1 MTYALLAAKG
11 LSAVSVG
18 EGGRALR
25 EPRRVMHV
33 MPDSPPSRREQLIPD
48 ADIFY
53 LEA

>member
-11 LSAVSVG
+11 LRAVSVG
-18 EGGRALR
+18 EGGTAFRK
-25 EPRRVMHV
+25 PRRVMCV
-33 MPDSPPSRREQLIPD
+33 MPDSPPTRREQLIPD